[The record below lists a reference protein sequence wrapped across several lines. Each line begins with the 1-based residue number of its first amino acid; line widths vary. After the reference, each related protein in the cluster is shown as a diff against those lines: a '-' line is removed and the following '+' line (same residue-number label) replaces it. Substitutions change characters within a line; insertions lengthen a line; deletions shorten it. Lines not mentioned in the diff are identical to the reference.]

1 MSVPL
6 CLACLLFEKEVW
18 KNQTPSKFQGM
29 QSLLMFKAQ
38 NVGQLIL
45 EDIFNVKK
53 KMLLVTHRK
62 VSKRIL
68 PPKSRVLH
76 ISSDKWQWNKL

>member
-6 CLACLLFEKEVW
+6 YFACLLFEKEVS

-29 QSLLMFKAQ
+29 QALLMFKAQ
-38 NVGQLIL
+38 NAGHLIL

-62 VSKRIL
+62 VSKCIL

-76 ISSDKWQWNKL
+76 TLSDKWQ

>member
-1 MSVPL
+1 
-6 CLACLLFEKEVW
+6 LFEKELS
-18 KNQTPSKFQGM
+18 KNQAASKFQGM

-38 NVGQLIL
+38 NVGHLIL
-45 EDIFNVKK
+45 EDIFNAKK

-68 PPKSRVLH
+68 PPKSRLLH
-76 ISSDKWQWNKL
+76 TSSDKWQ